1 MAKVKILHIHTLP
14 VISGSGI
21 HALITMQELKNKGY
35 DVEFA
40 CAPGGALVDEVIKS
54 NITFRPIRHFVQEIN
69 IFSDVMALSELVLLM
84 RGQRYD
90 IVHTHNS
97 KAGFIGRL
105 AAKISGVPII
115 IHTIHG
121 FAFHEYERPPRRIL
135 FVFLERVAARFA
147 DKLITVSTP
156 LKDWGLKLKIGEEKQ
171 YAVIPDGIE
180 MERFEVKTDSQK
192 QRQELGIGPD
202 DLVVGMVAKLWEGK
216 GHCTLIDAA
225 PQIIQEVPNVK
236 FIFVG
241 DGYLRQDLEKLAL
254 AKGMNDY
261 IIFAGFRNDIPEIT
275 GIFDIAILAS
285 FFEGL
290 GRVLLEA
297 MVLRKP
303 VVATNVGGI
312 PEVVQDGLNGFLV
325 PPGDSQALAKAI
337 IRLLKD
343 KELRQKMGEE
353 ARKKIDERFSAEK
366 MVDEI
371 EKVYNELLKKK
382 GIVN

>member
-1 MAKVKILHIHTLP
+1 MARTKILHIHTLP
-14 VISGSGI
+14 IISGSGI
-21 HALITMQELKNKGY
+21 HTLITMQELKNNGY

-40 CAPGGALVDEVIKS
+40 CAPGGALVEEVAKS
-54 NITFRPIRHFVQEIN
+54 NITFRPIRHFVEEID

-84 RGQRYD
+84 RRQRYD

-105 AAKISGVPII
+105 AAKIAGVPII
-115 IHTIHG
+115 VHTIHG

-135 FVFLERVAARFA
+135 FVFLERIAARFA
-147 DKLITVSTP
+147 DRLITVSTP
-156 LKDWGLKLKIGEEKQ
+156 LKEWGLELKIGEEEK
-171 YAVIPDGIE
+171 YVVIPDGIE
-180 MERFEVKTDSQK
+180 MERFEVRIDFQK
-192 QRQELGIGPD
+192 QRQELGIAPN

-216 GHCTLIDAA
+216 GHCTLIDAT

-241 DGYLRQDLEKLAL
+241 DGYLRQDLEKLGL

-261 IIFAGFRNDIPEIT
+261 IIFAGFRKDIPEIT
-275 GIFDIAILAS
+275 AIFDIAVLAS

-297 MVLRKP
+297 MALGKP

-325 PPGDSQALAKAI
+325 PPGDSQALARAI

-343 KELRQKMGEE
+343 EQLRRKMGDE
-353 ARKKIDERFSAEK
+353 ARKMIDERFSAEK
-366 MVDEI
+366 MVEEI
-371 EKVYNELLKKK
+371 QKVYEELLKKK
-382 GIVN
+382 GLL